1 MRNRIAIP
9 SLAILCSVLL
19 AAAAWAQPRT
29 YTVYRAQTPP
39 KIDGLLDDDCWR
51 AVPWQTGFTLLGG
64 GEVAEPAQTE
74 FAMAWDDASLYVAVR
89 CTDSAMD
96 RLVAKAE
103 DGSKDLL
110 HDDHVEIFLAPEKQ
124 RDDYAQFAVNS
135 LGKKIDLSYQAK
147 KETAAQAISK
157 GGQWISACRRGKT
170 SWELEMALP
179 LAALKIEPRE
189 GVAFVGNI
197 GRVRWA
203 DPPAKP
209 INYTWTPQAE
219 AFDHDT
225 AAFGLFK
232 LAGAPPPAMRTYSFA
247 LEHWRDMVSTLQ
259 GDRFTG
265 AVAGI
270 GADGW
275 LHLSGPQFGG
285 DVSLATSVVSHVE
298 FAPAREEKAGPRVV
312 MNNGDYVL
320 GQVQSISADQ
330 TVIAN
335 PEIGTLTAPTAS
347 LTEILMDSSAANFV
361 DTGFEWGALEPWT
374 AVQGNWTLADGK
386 AACSAGP
393 QGQFTAGVLSVPLEQ
408 SGPVTFFA
416 DVELPQAGA
425 WLDCELFV
433 YSDRP
438 DLQNMHNGVCFHLKS
453 NDSGCAVVTPE
464 AGVQN
469 LGSLGHRQPV
479 GGQVPLSISTAIRS
493 ARWRDSA
500 VAERCAEPG
509 RHAGG
514 PVPVHHRPEDRA
526 IRAVRREHAAGR
538 LASPRGARPGSA
550 AQGAARRVGFRPGD
564 AAQRRHD
571 LREGG
576 DLRGGQVHHRHRLR
590 QHRAGAEARAVGP
603 LPPPGRGAARA
614 AGGSHRAD
622 DGGGLHAAFLR
633 AGRRPAHRPVG
644 PVRPGLPPARRAP
657 FDPLPPRRALVQHFR
672 SPSGLLKCRT

>member
-1 MRNRIAIP
+1 MQFRAASVVEPLVERQQMRNRIPAP
-9 SLAILCSVLL
+9 LLAILCSAVL
-19 AAAAWAQPRT
+19 AAAAWAEPRT

-39 KIDGLLDDDCWR
+39 KIDGRLDDDCWR

-64 GEVAEPAQTE
+64 GEAGDPIQTE
-74 FAMAWDDASLYVAVR
+74 FAMVWDDASLYLAVR

-96 RLVAKAE
+96 RLVAKAD

-124 RDDYAQFAVNS
+124 RDDYTQFAVNS
-135 LGKKIDLSYQAK
+135 LDKKIDLTYQAK
-147 KETAAQAISK
+147 KETATQAISK
-157 GGQWISACRRGKT
+157 GGKWISAGRRGKS

-179 LAALKIEPRE
+179 LAALKIEPHE

-209 INYTWTPQAE
+209 ANYTWTPQTD

-225 AAFGLFK
+225 AAFGVFK
-232 LAGAPPPAMRTYSFA
+232 LAGAPPPATRTYSLA
-247 LEHWRDMVSTLQ
+247 VEDWRDVVATLQ

-265 AVAGI
+265 AVLGI

-275 LHLSGPQFGG
+275 LHLNGPQFGG
-285 DVSLATSVVSHVE
+285 DVSLATSAVSHVE
-298 FAPAREEKAGPRVV
+298 FAPAREEKSGPRVV
-312 MNNGDYVL
+312 MNNGDFVL
-320 GQVQSISADQ
+320 GQVQSITADQ

-347 LTEILMDSSAANFV
+347 LTEILMDSSSANFV
-361 DTGFEWGALEPWT
+361 DTGFEWGTLEPWM

-386 AACSAGP
+386 AVCSPGP
-393 QGQFTAGVLSVPLEQ
+393 QGQSGPAVLSVPLDQ

-425 WLDCELFV
+425 WIDCEIFV

-438 DLQNMHNGVCFHLKS
+438 DLQNMHNGIFFHLKG
-453 NDSGCAVVTPE
+453 NDSGCAAVTPE

-469 LGSLGHRQPV
+469 LGSWGTGNQLVSKSRIQFQLQYDPKRGH
-479 GGQVPLSISTAIRS
+479 
-493 ARWRDSA
+493 DSA
-500 VAERCAEPG
+500 LGERRAEPG

-514 PVPVHHRPEDRA
+514 PVPVHRRPEDRA

-538 LASPRGARPGSA
+538 PASPRRARPGAA
-550 AQGAARRVGFRPGD
+550 AQGDARRDGCRPGD

-571 LREGG
+571 LREVG

-590 QHRAGAEARAVGP
+590 QHRAGAEASATGP
-603 LPPPGRGAARA
+603 LPSPGCGGARA

-622 DGGGLHAAFLR
+622 DGGKFHAAFLR
-633 AGRRPAHRPVG
+633 AG
-644 PVRPGLPPARRAP
+644 
-657 FDPLPPRRALVQHFR
+657 Q
-672 SPSGLLKCRT
+672 

>member
-330 TVIAN
+330 TVIAS

-469 LGSLGHRQPV
+469 LGAWGTGSQLVAKSRFQFQLQYDPHDGAIQPWLSDVPNLGDTLA
-479 GGQVPLSISTAIRS
+479 GQYRFTTGPRTGRYVLFVANTPL
-493 ARWRDSA
+493 A
-500 VAERCAEPG
+500 VWHLRAEPG
-509 RHAGG
+509 L
-514 PVPVHHRPEDRA
+514 VPPRKALPASLDSVQVMLLNGDTISAKAVTFAEGKFTIVTDFGNIEPELKRVQL
-526 IRAVRREHAAGR
+526 VR
-538 LASPRGARPGSA
+538 
-550 AQGAARRVGFRPGD
+550 F
-564 AAQRRHD
+564 
-571 LREGG
+571 
-576 DLRGGQVHHRHRLR
+576 
-590 QHRAGAEARAVGP
+590 
-603 LPPPGRGAARA
+603 
-614 AGGSHRAD
+614 
-622 DGGGLHAAFLR
+622 
-633 AGRRPAHRPVG
+633 
-644 PVRPGLPPARRAP
+644 
-657 FDPLPPRRALVQHFR
+657 PRRAAAPPAQPAEATVQTTEGDFTLRSCVLAGDRLTGQSDLFGPVSLQRDALRSIRFR
-672 SPSGLLKCRT
+672 RGAP